1 MTVQQGS
8 EMNTAQIPESEDF
21 SLVLGG
27 PVFQLFRKAHMT
39 GDGLELVR
47 RRVLAIALFTWLP
60 LLVLSL
66 VGGQA
71 INQAIGIPFLHDI
84 EVHVRFLVALPVLI
98 GAELIIHRRISPL
111 MRRFTERQIVRAEDL
126 PQFNAALT
134 SALRIR
140 NSVTIEVVLFV
151 LVYSVGLWVW
161 RSQTALGSPTWY
173 AVPEAGGLRLTL
185 PGYWYAFVGIPISQF
200 ILLRWYMRIGLWF
213 WLLWRVSRLN
223 LHLSAAH
230 PDRAGGIGFLGSS
243 SYAFAPILFA
253 QGALLSGLIA
263 SRVLFQGRD
272 LVSFK
277 MEAAGLIGFFVL
289 MILGPLVMFT
299 PHLMLAKRKA
309 LAEYGLLANQYVFG
323 FEERWL
329 GRGHPDIN
337 EMLGSG
343 DIQSLAD
350 LGNSYQVVREMK
362 FVPFGLSDVTR
373 LAGAT
378 AAPLVPLTLTIF
390 SLEELITRLIKVM
403 F

>member
-134 SALRIR
+134 SALR
-140 NSVTIEVVLFV
+140 
-151 LVYSVGLWVW
+151 
-161 RSQTALGSPTWY
+161 
-173 AVPEAGGLRLTL
+173 
-185 PGYWYAFVGIPISQF
+185 
-200 ILLRWYMRIGLWF
+200 
-213 WLLWRVSRLN
+213 
-223 LHLSAAH
+223 
-230 PDRAGGIGFLGSS
+230 
-243 SYAFAPILFA
+243 
-253 QGALLSGLIA
+253 
-263 SRVLFQGRD
+263 
-272 LVSFK
+272 
-277 MEAAGLIGFFVL
+277 
-289 MILGPLVMFT
+289 
-299 PHLMLAKRKA
+299 
-309 LAEYGLLANQYVFG
+309 
-323 FEERWL
+323 
-329 GRGHPDIN
+329 
-337 EMLGSG
+337 
-343 DIQSLAD
+343 
-350 LGNSYQVVREMK
+350 
-362 FVPFGLSDVTR
+362 
-373 LAGAT
+373 
-378 AAPLVPLTLTIF
+378 
-390 SLEELITRLIKVM
+390 
-403 F
+403 